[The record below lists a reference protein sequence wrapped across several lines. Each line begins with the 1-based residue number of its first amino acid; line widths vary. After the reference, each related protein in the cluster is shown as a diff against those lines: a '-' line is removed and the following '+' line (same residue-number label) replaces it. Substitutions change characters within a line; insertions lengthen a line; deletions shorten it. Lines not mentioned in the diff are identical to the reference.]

1 MIQEINETPAV
12 LEEFDW
18 EAYEADCPTKARKP
32 NPHIKSPKGVKV
44 FSREPY
50 AQELLD
56 LYENHDR
63 DGGVIFD
70 VKIGQT
76 YSGKVY
82 GIDENWAS
90 VDIGYREN
98 VYIDLGR
105 ESSDI
110 TDALAS
116 GMLVD
121 VEVTSDKFSNQ
132 RGFVIG
138 SIGAG
143 MATAK
148 FNEIL
153 ASIEEGNT
161 AYVGKVL
168 KMIPGGGYMVD
179 IQGVECFMPGSL
191 AGINKLHD
199 FESIIGQEMY
209 FVPVTYSHEKS
220 TIVVSHRKYLQAMIP
235 GEIEKLKGDL
245 ENSQKGHVTGSAKYG
260 VFVEF
265 NTCLTGMIHVNDL
278 SADYLKRHKKQE
290 IKPGEEIEFKIKD
303 IISNTKITLTQVEK
317 VERVNPWTG
326 VAGKYKT
333 PCRIDGKIKSVKD
346 YGVFIEIEDGVAG
359 LLHISELPENSL
371 KEYKQGNSVNVEI
384 SRIEEETRK
393 VFLKL

>member
-1 MIQEINETPAV
+1 MIEEILDSQIET
-12 LEEFDW
+12 EEFDW
-18 EAYEADCPTKARKP
+18 DAYEAHCPTKTRKP
-32 NPHIKSPKGVKV
+32 NPHIKAPQGVKV

-56 LYENHDR
+56 LNENHDR
-63 DGGVIFD
+63 DGGVVFN
-70 VKIGQT
+70 VQIGQT
-76 YSGKVY
+76 YSGKIY
-82 GIDENWAS
+82 AIENHWAS

-98 VYIDLGR
+98 VYIDLNR
-105 ESSDI
+105 EDSEI
-110 TDALAS
+110 RENIAA

-121 VEVTSDKFSNQ
+121 VEVTSDKSSNK

-209 FVPVTYSHEKS
+209 FVPVTYSNEKS

-235 GEIEKLKGDL
+235 GQIEKLKGDL
-245 ENSQKGHVTGSAKYG
+245 ENTQKGHVTGSAKYG

-278 SADYLKRHKKQE
+278 SPEYLKRHKKQD

-317 VERVNPWTG
+317 VERVNPWNG
-326 VAGKYKT
+326 VSKKYST
-333 PCRIDGKIKSVKD
+333 PCRVDGKIKSVKD

-359 LLHISELPENSL
+359 LLHISELPENSI
-371 KEYKQGNSVNVEI
+371 KEYEQGNTVNVEI

>member
-1 MIQEINETPAV
+1 MIQEVTDSQV
-12 LEEFDW
+12 EEFDW

-32 NPHIKSPKGVKV
+32 NPHIKTPKGVKI

-50 AQELLD
+50 AQELFD
-56 LYENHDR
+56 LYENHDKE
-63 DGGVIFD
+63 GVVFKI
-70 VKIGQT
+70 KIGQT

-82 GIDENWAS
+82 GIDDNWAS
-90 VDIGYREN
+90 VDIGFREN

-105 ESSDI
+105 ESSEI
-110 TDALAS
+110 KDAIAH
-116 GMLVD
+116 GMIVD
-121 VEVTSDKFSNQ
+121 VEVTSDKSLNR
-132 RGFVIG
+132 RGFVVG

-199 FESIIGQEMY
+199 FESIIGNEMY
-209 FVPVTYSHEKS
+209 FVPVTYSHDKS

-235 GEIEKLKGDL
+235 GEIEKLKGDIG
-245 ENSQKGHVTGSAKYG
+245 NMQKGHVTGSAKYG
-260 VFVEF
+260 VFIEF

-278 SADYLKRHKKQE
+278 STDYLKRHKNQD
-290 IKPGEEIEFKIKD
+290 IKPGEELEFKIKD
-303 IISNTKITLTQVEK
+303 IISNTKITLTQVER
-317 VERVNPWTG
+317 VERVNPWNG
-326 VAGKYKT
+326 VSGKYKT

-346 YGVFIEIEDGVAG
+346 YGVFIEIEEGVAG

-393 VFLKL
+393 VFLKI

>member
-110 TDALAS
+110 TDALAN

-168 KMIPGGGYMVD
+168 KMI
-179 IQGVECFMPGSL
+179 L
-191 AGINKLHD
+191 
-199 FESIIGQEMY
+199 
-209 FVPVTYSHEKS
+209 
-220 TIVVSHRKYLQAMIP
+220 
-235 GEIEKLKGDL
+235 
-245 ENSQKGHVTGSAKYG
+245 
-260 VFVEF
+260 
-265 NTCLTGMIHVNDL
+265 
-278 SADYLKRHKKQE
+278 
-290 IKPGEEIEFKIKD
+290 
-303 IISNTKITLTQVEK
+303 
-317 VERVNPWTG
+317 
-326 VAGKYKT
+326 
-333 PCRIDGKIKSVKD
+333 
-346 YGVFIEIEDGVAG
+346 
-359 LLHISELPENSL
+359 
-371 KEYKQGNSVNVEI
+371 
-384 SRIEEETRK
+384 
-393 VFLKL
+393 